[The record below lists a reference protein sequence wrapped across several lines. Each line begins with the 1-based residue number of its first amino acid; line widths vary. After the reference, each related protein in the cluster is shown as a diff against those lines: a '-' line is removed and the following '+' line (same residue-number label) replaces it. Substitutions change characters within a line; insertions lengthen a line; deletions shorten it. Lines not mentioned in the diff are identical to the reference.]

1 MAVQDLLSQDE
12 IDALL
17 HGVDDG
23 LVETEVE
30 ATPGSV
36 KSYDLTSQDR
46 IVRGRMPTLEMI
58 NERFARYTRI
68 SMFNLLRRSADV
80 AVGGVQ
86 VMKFGEYVHSLY
98 VPTSLNLVKMKP
110 LRGTA
115 LFILDAKLVFKLVD
129 NFFGGDGRH
138 AKIEGREFTPTELRV
153 VRMVLEQAFVDLKEA
168 WQAVLEMNFEY
179 VNSEVNPAMANIVSP
194 SEVVVVS
201 TFHIE
206 LDGGGGDLHI
216 TMPYSMIEPIREML
230 DAGFQSDRRPG
241 RALDQGP
248 ARGRAGRPGTA
259 RRHRG
264 PPPAQAARHPAHAA
278 GRRDPGGDA
287 GTHGDARQRRA
298 RLQGQAGRPQGQPGA
313 TDSRSGR
320 ALALIASPEKT
331 NHGRR
336 RKSDHR
342 GTGTGRRVGGGAG
355 RGGRRQPGRH
365 RCADG
370 PGRRDPVAEPSTP
383 RAPMEEFGASPKAPT
398 ISGLEGP
405 NLDVILDIPVTISM
419 EVGHTDI
426 SIRNLLQLNQGS
438 VIELDRLAGEPLDVL
453 VNGTLI
459 AHGEVVVVN
468 ESSASA

>member
-1 MAVQDLLSQDE
+1 MAMQDLLSQDE

-23 LVETEVE
+23 LVETESDVE
-30 ATPGSV
+30 PGTI

-153 VRMVLEQAFVDLKEA
+153 VRMVIEQAFVDLAEA
-168 WQAVLEMNFEY
+168 WHAVMPITFEY
-179 VNSEVNPAMANIVSP
+179 VNSEVNPATANIVSP

-216 TMPYSMIEPIREML
+216 TLPYSMIEPIREML
-230 DAGFQSDRRPG
+230 DAGFQSDVDDQDERWINALREDILDVSVPLGATVVRRQ
-241 RALDQGP
+241 LKL
-248 ARGRAGRPGTA
+248 
-259 RRHRG
+259 
-264 PPPAQAARHPAHAA
+264 
-278 GRRDPGGDA
+278 RDIL
-287 GTHGDARQRRA
+287 HM
-298 RLQGQAGRPQGQPGA
+298 QPG
-313 TDSRSGR
+313 DVIPVELPEHMIMR
-320 ALALIASPEKT
+320 ANGVPSFKVKLGSHKGNLAL
-331 NHGRR
+331 
-336 RKSDHR
+336 
-342 GTGTGRRVGGGAG
+342 
-355 RGGRRQPGRH
+355 Q
-365 RCADG
+365 
-370 PGRRDPVAEPSTP
+370 
-383 RAPMEEFGASPKAPT
+383 
-398 ISGLEGP
+398 
-405 NLDVILDIPVTISM
+405 ILD
-419 EVGHTDI
+419 
-426 SIRNLLQLNQGS
+426 
-438 VIELDRLAGEPLDVL
+438 PL
-453 VNGTLI
+453 
-459 AHGEVVVVN
+459 ERPR
-468 ESSASA
+468 